1 MLERSYQHLSRCS
14 GFYLWLLVAFIALG
28 RHFIVTL
35 NVSASLP
42 GSVFLIQKGVKP
54 EKGNLAAFRYSGGGP
69 YMPGVLFLK
78 RLVGEAGS
86 LVSAHAGLG
95 GYREYFVD
103 GHSVGYAKPFS
114 RDGMPLPPGPVGVI
128 AAGHYYMAAPHPDS
142 LDSRYAW
149 VGWVSDAQIVGRAW
163 TVF

>member
-14 GFYLWLLVAFIALG
+14 GLYLWLLVGFITLG

-42 GSVFLIQKGVKP
+42 GSVFLIQ
-54 EKGNLAAFRYSGGGP
+54 N
-69 YMPGVLFLK
+69 
-78 RLVGEAGS
+78 
-86 LVSAHAGLG
+86 
-95 GYREYFVD
+95 
-103 GHSVGYAKPFS
+103 
-114 RDGMPLPPGPVGVI
+114 
-128 AAGHYYMAAPHPDS
+128 YMAAPHPDS